1 MKDNKKTK
9 KTNKTKSS
17 VVEIWNKFF
26 SGKISMILMLLTIGI
41 TFLANYSAMY
51 DSKLDMNGDNIYY
64 YSLGQAISEGKGF
77 TDIMFFKESPHSHFP
92 PGYPIFVAGVL
103 NIFPNDIE
111 AVKTANGILLF
122 LSILLLFVVLEKITK
137 NRVLAFICALLCCLH
152 PSLLHW
158 ATIMMSEML
167 FLFCS
172 LVIIYLLLIL
182 DEKKLFDFS
191 KAKIVN
197 NLLLFLL
204 LLFFCY
210 VYFVRTMG
218 LSLIISV
225 LLWSLYNVFYGFIG
239 WMKSR
244 SNKEKT
250 DQSERRGYFIRSSI
264 VFLLLLTTFGITK
277 FAWDNRNEKIGKTE
291 SDYVG
296 DFYMKADGQKM
307 ASVDDWVTRA
317 KNNVGSYVTKYLP
330 NSIYMVSFDKNKPIK
345 SSDWIKGISII
356 ALMLVGLFRTKKG
369 GLLFFLY
376 IGVTMGVLLIWPEQ
390 YSGERYYTCIIPF
403 YIFLTLNGVAELTKI
418 IFRIIQKSYNP
429 VIVQSLAVILFS
441 AIFLFPA
448 YVKAQEQPRK
458 MANIKSWKML
468 GNVNLNYYL
477 DAVEWCGDNLP
488 DSARVICRKPEIYYI
503 YSGYHKAAGF
513 AKYSEPDSVMSFLIK
528 NKVTHLI
535 IDNWFKHAYTTL
547 YPAIVKYPEK
557 FKMEKKFGE
566 VNEAMKIN
574 PCFVFRFNNDWGYY
588 GERVNG
594 KKEGKGYEIFP
605 DGRKYVG
612 EFSNNNVNG
621 YGALYDSTGNLL
633 VKGYWVNG
641 ALVRYK

>member
-1 MKDNKKTK
+1 MKDNKKIT
-9 KTNKTKSS
+9 KTNKSKSS

-26 SGKISMILMLLTIGI
+26 SGKISMMVMLLTIGI

-64 YSLGQAISEGKGF
+64 YSLGKAISDGKGF

-92 PGYPIFVAGVL
+92 PGYPLFVAGVL
-103 NIFPNDIE
+103 NVFPDDVD

-122 LSILLLFVVLEKITK
+122 LSILLLFFVLEKIAK
-137 NRVLAFICALLCCLH
+137 NRIIAFICALLCCLH

-191 KAKIVN
+191 KGKLIN

-204 LLFFCY
+204 LLFISY

-218 LSLIISV
+218 LSLIISA
-225 LLWSLYNVFYGFIG
+225 LLWSLYNVFWGFFV
-239 WMKSR
+239 WMRSR
-244 SNKEKT
+244 KKREET
-250 DQSERRGYFIRSSI
+250 ALSERKGYFIRSSI

-291 SDYVG
+291 SDYVE
-296 DFYMKADGQKM
+296 DFYRKADGQKM
-307 ASVDDWVTRA
+307 SSVDDWVTRV
-317 KNNVGSYVTKYLP
+317 KNNTGDYITKYLP
-330 NSIYMVSFDKNKPIK
+330 NSVFMISFDKNKAIET
-345 SSDWIKGISII
+345 SDWIKGLFII
-356 ALMLVGLFRTKKG
+356 ALMLVGFLRTKKA
-369 GLLFFLY
+369 GLLLFLY
-376 IGVTMGVLLIWPEQ
+376 IGITMGVLLIWPEQ
-390 YSGERYYTCIIPF
+390 YGGERYYTCIIPF
-403 YIFLTLNGVAELTKI
+403 YIFLTLNGVSELIKV
-418 IFRIIQKSYNP
+418 IFRLARKSYNP

-441 AIFLFPA
+441 AILLFPA

-458 MANIKSWKML
+458 TAKLKSWAKM
-468 GNVNLNYYL
+468 GNINLNNYY
-477 DAVEWCGDNLP
+477 DAVEWCGKNLP

-503 YSGYHKAAGF
+503 YSGYHKASGF
-513 AKYSEPDSVMSFLIK
+513 PKYAAPDTVIKFLIT
-528 NKVTHLI
+528 NKATHLI

-547 YPAIVKYPEK
+547 YPAILKYPEK
-557 FKMEKKFGE
+557 FKIEKKFGE
-566 VNEAMKIN
+566 VDEVRKIN
-574 PCFVFRFNNDWGYY
+574 PCYVFRFNNDWGYF

-594 KKEGKGYEIFP
+594 KKEGKGYELFQ

-621 YGALYDSTGNLL
+621 YGALYDTAGKILA
-633 VKGYWVNG
+633 KGYWVNG
-641 ALVRYK
+641 TLVRYQ